1 VAGDYLIFLAFI
13 TRGHYNILYEY
24 ARGIVLMKG
33 ISKIALAVQAST
45 TLKVDALFKQMKA
58 EGKDVVGFGA
68 GEPDFD
74 TPDNIKEAAHKAI
87 REGQTRYTPFNG
99 IPALRQAV
107 ADRLLSDCGVDYSP
121 AQIVVASGAKH
132 NIYVAL
138 RAILDP
144 GDEVILP
151 APYWVTYAEA
161 IRMAGGVPVIISAPE
176 SCDFKITAGQLD
188 SAVTDRTKLFIL
200 NNPSNPT
207 GMLYD
212 GDELRALAEVC
223 VERDL
228 YIMSDEIYYR
238 LIYDGRKFVSV
249 ASLGE
254 DIKERT
260 IIVSGVSKTY
270 AMTGWRIGY
279 TASNA
284 NLAEVMGNYLSH
296 STSSPSTI
304 SQFAAVEALAG
315 PQGGVD
321 EMRKVFEERRD
332 YIYERI
338 NAIEGVS
345 CRKPDGAFYVM
356 MNIEGLLGRTLGGK
370 VINNSDDFSLAFLE
384 SGLVALVSCTG
395 FGCENFLRLTYAA
408 SMETIKEG
416 MDRLER
422 FVN

>member
-1 VAGDYLIFLAFI
+1 
-13 TRGHYNILYEY
+13 
-24 ARGIVLMKG
+24 MKE
-33 ISKIALAVQAST
+33 ISRIAAAVQAST

-58 EGKDVVGFGA
+58 DGIDVVGFGA

-87 REGQTRYTPFNG
+87 RDGQTKYTPSSG
-99 IPALRQAV
+99 TPALRQAI
-107 ADRLLSDCGVDYSP
+107 ADRLLADCGISYT
-121 AQIVVASGAKH
+121 AGQIVVASGAKH

-138 RAILDP
+138 QALINP

-151 APYWVTYAEA
+151 APFWVTYAEA

-176 SCDFKITAGQLD
+176 ASDFKITKEQLE
-188 SAVTDRTKLFIL
+188 AAITDKTKLFIL

-207 GMLYD
+207 GMLYSA
-212 GDELRALAEVC
+212 DELRALADIC
-223 VERDL
+223 VKNDL
-228 YIMSDEIYYR
+228 YIMSDEVYYR
-238 LIYDGRKFVSV
+238 FLYDGRKFTSV
-249 ASLGE
+249 AEFG
-254 DIKERT
+254 DDVKERT
-260 IIVSGVSKTY
+260 IIVNGVSKTY

-284 NLAEVMGNYLSH
+284 KLAEVMGNYLSH

-304 SQFAAVEALAG
+304 SQIAATEALKG
-315 PQGGVD
+315 PQDSVSA
-321 EMRKVFEERRD
+321 MRDVFEQRRNFIVD
-332 YIYERI
+332 RI
-338 NAIEGVS
+338 NSIEGVS

-356 MNIEGLLGRTLGGK
+356 LNIEKLIGRTLGGK

-384 SGLVALVSCTG
+384 SGLVAAVSCSG

-422 FVN
+422 FVKG